1 MKVAPLKGS
10 FMLTSILG
18 FIISAIYIYDIN
30 AKFGFAF
37 SLVFF
42 LMFVASLISMTY
54 APVEDDIIFRKKS

>member
-30 AKFGFAF
+30 AKLGFAF

-54 APVEDDIIFRKKS
+54 APVEDDIIFRKKP